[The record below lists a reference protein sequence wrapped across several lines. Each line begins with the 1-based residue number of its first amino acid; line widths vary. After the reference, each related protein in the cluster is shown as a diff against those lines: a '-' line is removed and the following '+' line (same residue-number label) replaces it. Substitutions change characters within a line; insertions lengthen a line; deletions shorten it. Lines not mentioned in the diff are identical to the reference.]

1 MENVV
6 KVNHSEPDHQA
17 YSLLKFGFIV
27 APLAAGL
34 DKFFNYLTDWT
45 KYLAPIFPNTLNLSA
60 STFMMG
66 VGVVEIIA
74 GIGVALK
81 PKIFGYVVSAWLIGI
96 IVNLFILGNYYD
108 VALRDLGL
116 SIGSFALARLAARY
130 DVGHVKT
137 RPIEKRHILRDHV
150 SQ

>member
-1 MENVV
+1 MENIV
-6 KVNHSEPDHQA
+6 KVNQSEPDHQA
-17 YSLLKFGFIV
+17 YSLLKVGFIV

-45 KYLAPIFPNTLNLSA
+45 KYLAPIFPNTLNVTP

-74 GIGVALK
+74 AIGVALK

-96 IVNLFILGNYYD
+96 IINLFILGNYYD

-116 SIGSFALARLAARY
+116 SIGSFALARLAVRY
-130 DVGHVKT
+130 DVGHVST
-137 RPIEKRHILRDHV
+137 RTTERRQVFRDRV
-150 SQ
+150 SH